1 MCGWC
6 WEEVAGKA
14 VAAVT
19 GLVGLDVVTMVQQTP
34 PVYMAAWAVLALYA
48 LSWLLQKLSS
58 KPPMILTWPLLGGFL
73 KFIEVSG
80 FVRHVPQRVP
90 TIRYHQPNEGCG
102 SSRLRICGRRAF
114 GGQQA
119 SEQLLNPTPHRM
131 SWWIPAAS
139 LVGPSKHVQDDQ
151 GSAGVAA
158 GTPLRLDTPRSF
170 VTHAV
175 SRASRGST
183 AATAAGGGGRQQR
196 R

>member
-90 TIRYHQPNEGCG
+90 TIRYHTTTTRVADLP
-102 SSRLRICGRRAF
+102 
-114 GGQQA
+114 A
-119 SEQLLNPTPHRM
+119 S
-131 SWWIPAAS
+131 
-139 LVGPSKHVQDDQ
+139 
-151 GSAGVAA
+151 GSADGERLA
-158 GTPLRLDTPRSF
+158 G
-170 VTHAV
+170 
-175 SRASRGST
+175 SRHPSSC
-183 AATAAGGGGRQQR
+183 
-196 R
+196 